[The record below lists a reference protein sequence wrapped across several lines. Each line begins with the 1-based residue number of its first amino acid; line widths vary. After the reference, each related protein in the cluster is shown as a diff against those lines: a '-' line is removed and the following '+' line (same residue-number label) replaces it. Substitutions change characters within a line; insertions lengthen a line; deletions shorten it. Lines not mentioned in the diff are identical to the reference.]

1 MTKEFPPR
9 VPRNTDGKLIITLII
24 NYLLLI
30 SYYTNYF
37 LFFISP
43 PEPDEDSLCR
53 AELVK
58 LAENMKSAQ
67 LILMEAEKSIEEE
80 AASNDAR
87 AKSDDEIRKIKM
99 EELRT
104 KSQSLSVKKAYLLE
118 LKERAQQQI
127 AELIEQKNQLEQE
140 LSDLTKEAPVN
151 KKTKLDPFS
160 SSSLQEGIQQKE
172 ANLSDVTIKL
182 SVIEEEDKD
191 LRDRIREVDHELAG
205 NAITFLGDIVDDINS
220 SITRIP
226 GTDGEPSSSVQL
238 KALKREQLDRVAECS
253 RLQKKIFQVS
263 SGHILDAICRL
274 EEDLIKAVGFVNEN

>member
-53 AELVK
+53 AEIVK

-191 LRDRIREVDHELAG
+191 LRDRIREVDHELTENGWAHFEGTVG
-205 NAITFLGDIVDDINS
+205 NLTSL
-220 SITRIP
+220 ITRIHA
-226 GTDGEPSSSVQL
+226 ERESSSFVQL
-238 KALKREQLDRVAECS
+238 KALKREQLGRIAEFS
-253 RLQKKIFQVS
+253 RLQKKIFHINS
-263 SGHILDAICRL
+263 EHILNDICRM
-274 EEDLIKAVGFVNEN
+274 EEELFKVVGVVNEN